1 MACRIAAS
9 HSPLHDSPRLLLM
22 FGILNIDKPAGMTSR
37 AVVNGVQR
45 LVRPHKAGHAGTLDP
60 LATGVLV
67 VCLGKATRLI
77 EYVQQQRKRYV
88 GEFEFGL
95 TSDTEDVEGEVQRAA
110 GAAEPSIDEIQSAL
124 PRFLGQILQRPP
136 AYSALKVG
144 GERAY
149 KLARRGESVNLAP
162 RKITIHSLTLVEY
175 HYPRLVLD
183 IVCGSGTYVRSLG
196 RDIAE
201 SVNSCS
207 VMTSLRRTAVGCFH
221 IERSVPFSE
230 LNAENINAYL
240 ASPLMAL
247 ESLPRITLSAAQQNE
262 LVHGRRIANQGLPPG
277 SQAAGITHDG
287 NLIAILEALDP
298 HWLKPKRVFG
308 S

>member
-1 MACRIAAS
+1 
-9 HSPLHDSPRLLLM
+9 M

-37 AVVNGVQR
+37 DVVNGVQR
-45 LVRPHKAGHAGTLDP
+45 LVRPHKVGHAGTLDP

-77 EYVQQQRKRYV
+77 EYVQQQRKQYV
-88 GEFEFGL
+88 GAFEFGL

-110 GAAEPSIDEIQSAL
+110 GAAEPSIDEIQLAL
-124 PRFLGQILQRPP
+124 PRFLGEISQRPP

-144 GERAY
+144 GKRAY
-149 KLARRGESVNLAP
+149 ALARRGETVNLAP
-162 RKITIHSLTLVEY
+162 RQITIHRLTLVEY
-175 HYPRLVLD
+175 RYPRLVLD

-201 SVNSCS
+201 SLNSCA
-207 VMTSLRRTAVGCFH
+207 VMTSLRRTAVGRFRS
-221 IERSVPFSE
+221 EQSVPFSE
-230 LNAENINAYL
+230 LNAESIDAHII
-240 ASPLMAL
+240 SPLMAL
-247 ESLPRITLSAAQQNE
+247 EQLRRITLSAAEQNE

-287 NLIAILEALDP
+287 HLIAILEAVDSS
-298 HWLKPKRVFG
+298 WLKPRRVFG